1 MPAYDDIDAE
11 IVRRI
16 TDAADELYA
25 EGGSTAAPSVDAVRR
40 RARANMNHAS
50 LVMRD
55 WRQRLKAQ
63 PGAAA
68 DAMPEAMRH
77 LGSQLTQAVW
87 REANRIATG
96 HLTSAKAAWEA
107 ERTELEELG
116 RQLST
121 AFDIQSAELEQAKC
135 TLGQLQADLA
145 AQATIAE
152 TLEQRA
158 AEAEAAHVGRENVM
172 RHAQEEINELRSLLR
187 ASQVSQE
194 RTTLQLQ
201 HYLAAQAEAAERNL
215 MEQRRLYEQIDQLRR
230 ESEQLRA
237 QLGRKPIGP
246 ARVTATGR
254 KKPQGRD
261 STMRAKPANPEG
273 E

>member
-25 EGGSTAAPSVDAVRR
+25 EGGSNAAPSVDAVRR

-96 HLTSAKAAWEA
+96 HLTNAKAAWEA
-107 ERTELEELG
+107 ERTELAELG

-121 AFDIQSAELEQAKC
+121 AFDVQSAELEQAKC
-135 TLGQLQADLA
+135 TIGQLQADLA

-158 AEAEAAHVGRENVM
+158 AEAEAAKVGRENVM

-194 RTTLQLQ
+194 RMSLQLQ
-201 HYLAAQAEAAERNL
+201 QYLAAQAEAAERNL
-215 MEQRRLYEQIDQLRR
+215 MEQRRLYEQIDQLRK
-230 ESEQLRA
+230 ESEELRA
-237 QLGRKPIGP
+237 QLGRKPTGP